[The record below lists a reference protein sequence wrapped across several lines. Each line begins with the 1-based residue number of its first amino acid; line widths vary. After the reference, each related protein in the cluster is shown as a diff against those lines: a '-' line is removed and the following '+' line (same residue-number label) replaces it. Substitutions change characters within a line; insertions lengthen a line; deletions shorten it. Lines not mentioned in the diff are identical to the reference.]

1 MSPRRIIS
9 GFCNPSA
16 DRAGHGRCQG
26 DVATSCDCPCHWT
39 QADPNPLAAVAA
51 GVQALEDALPDLTA
65 ACTDPQA
72 TDMALLLE
80 DVREPY
86 AKLGA
91 LVRDLEV
98 QVAKAMTED
107 DVRVAGLH
115 VERYRGTDRK
125 AWQHED
131 WQRDVRRQALRKHGL
146 LGAQGIVN
154 VDGEIVPTD
163 GLHLL
168 LAEVQ
173 SVHGSAAPKTRGGL
187 AAFGLDARDYC
198 ESSPGAWH
206 VKVHRQA
213 DETEQPETEQ
223 EAVA

>member
-1 MSPRRIIS
+1 MSTR
-9 GFCNPSA
+9 
-16 DRAGHGRCQG
+16 D
-26 DVATSCDCPCHWT
+26 
-39 QADPNPLAAVAA
+39 PLANL
-51 GVQALEDALPDLTA
+51 ALALNRVENRLPDLTA
-65 ACTDPQA
+65 ACTDPHA
-72 TDMALLLE
+72 TDMALLL
-80 DVREPY
+80 DDLREQSTRL
-86 AKLGA
+86 AA
-91 LVRDLEV
+91 IVRDLEV
-98 QVAKAMTED
+98 EVAKAMTED
-107 DVRVAGLH
+107 DVRVPGLW

-125 AWQHED
+125 AWQHDD

-154 VDGEIVPTD
+154 ADGEVVD
-163 GLHLL
+163 AAEVLHTL

-213 DETEQPETEQ
+213 DETETEQ
-223 EAVA
+223 EGETDAA